1 MIKLQFIGYLGHDA
15 VRKEV
20 NGTPLLSFRAA
31 HTRRFTNQQGEKHE
45 HTTWVDCSL
54 WKQLNVAPFLTTGKQ
69 VYLEGTPSVESYVT
83 NAGEPMAGLKLHVTR
98 LELLG
103 RLNDESQKHDE
114 TIAAD
119 LSSKQPDSRLQ
130 EDMTVTNETAAE
142 AEDLPF

>member
-45 HTTWVDCSL
+45 QTTWVDCSF
-54 WKQLNVAPFLTTGKQ
+54 WKQVNVAPYLTTGKQ
-69 VYLEGTPSVESYVT
+69 VYLEGTPSVESYVSQ
-83 NAGEPMAGLKLHVTR
+83 AGEPMAGLKLHVTR

-103 RLNDESQKHDE
+103 RLNDEPQKPDE
-114 TIAAD
+114 VTG
-119 LSSKQPDSRLQ
+119 
-130 EDMTVTNETAAE
+130 ETV

>member
-31 HTRRFTNQQGEKHE
+31 HTRRFTNLQGEKHE
-45 HTTWVDCSL
+45 HTTWVDCTF
-54 WKQLNVAPFLTTGKQ
+54 WKQVNVAPYLTTGKQ
-69 VYLEGTPSVESYVT
+69 VYLEGVPSVESYVSH
-83 NAGEPMAGLKLHVTR
+83 AGEPMAGLKLHVTR

-103 RLNDESQKHDE
+103 KANDEPQKPDE
-114 TIAAD
+114 
-119 LSSKQPDSRLQ
+119 
-130 EDMTVTNETAAE
+130 VTGESA